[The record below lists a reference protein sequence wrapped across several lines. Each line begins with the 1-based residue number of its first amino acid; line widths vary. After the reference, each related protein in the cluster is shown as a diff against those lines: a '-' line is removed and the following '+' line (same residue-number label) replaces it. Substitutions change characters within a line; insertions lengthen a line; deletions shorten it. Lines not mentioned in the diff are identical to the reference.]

1 MRDGGIYMADI
12 YEFIK
17 KSNNRRPVYTSY
29 ELSKMVRDKR
39 KKSGLGV
46 SEFAASHEINEN
58 ILKEIEKGE
67 CSFSPKIYRICGDIL
82 NLSSDELLAE
92 FVDDEEV
99 VNYRA
104 SDNEVGVQ
112 DTFEMANMLFNEI
125 IMQKKIGVN

>member
-1 MRDGGIYMADI
+1 MADI

-82 NLSSDELLAE
+82 NLSSEELLAE

>member
-82 NLSSDELLAE
+82 NLSSEELLAE